1 MPSRRII
8 RNTALLA
15 VLCFPFAVAFA
26 ADGFTVP
33 RLSGP
38 VVDEGRLLSP
48 AARRQIT
55 SALVEFKRQG
65 GGIEIAV
72 LTVKD
77 LGGLTIEQ
85 ASIQV
90 ADKWKLGSEAKDNG
104 VLLLISKKERKV
116 RIEVGQ
122 GLEGN
127 LPDAHAK
134 RIVDE
139 TIVPL
144 FRAGNSEQ
152 GILLGVFQIAQRT
165 NPDLNLKQIF
175 GGGSRRWQKTTRR
188 RGGIGG
194 LIPVIFILFMLLGG
208 RGRRGGGGMLLT
220 GLLLGGLGGRRF
232 GGGGFGGGGFGGGG
246 FGGGGFGGG
255 GGFSGGGASGGW

>member
-1 MPSRRII
+1 MSLRRIAI
-8 RNTALLA
+8 NLALLA
-15 VLCFPFAVAFA
+15 GFCSPLAVVFA
-26 ADGFTVP
+26 ADRFEVP

-38 VVDEGRLLSP
+38 VVDKGGFLAP
-48 AARRQIT
+48 AARRKIT
-55 SALVEFKRQG
+55 SALVELKRQG

-72 LTVKD
+72 LTVRD

-104 VLLLISKKERKV
+104 VLLLVSKQERKV

-122 GLEGN
+122 GLEGD

-144 FRAGNSEQ
+144 FRSGHADQ

-165 NPDLNLKQIF
+165 NPDLNLQRIF
-175 GGGSRRWQKTTRR
+175 GPGSRRWQRAPRR
-188 RGGIGG
+188 SRGFGG
-194 LIPVIFILFMLLGG
+194 LIPVLFILFLLFSGRRRG
-208 RGRRGGGGMLLT
+208 RGAGLLLT
-220 GLLLGGLGGRRF
+220 GLLLGGMGGRRY
-232 GGGGFGGGGFGGGG
+232 GGGGFGGGFGGGG